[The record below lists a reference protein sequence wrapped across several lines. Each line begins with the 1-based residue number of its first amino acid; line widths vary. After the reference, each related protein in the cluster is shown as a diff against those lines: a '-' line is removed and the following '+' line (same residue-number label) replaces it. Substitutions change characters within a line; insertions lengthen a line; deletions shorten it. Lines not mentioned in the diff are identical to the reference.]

1 MTKAYSPRTS
11 VLAIAA
17 AIALAGAAVPTAPAR
32 AQTQVLNVQDA
43 DIRVFIQDVAKSTG
57 TTFIID
63 PRVKGTVTVA
73 SNGPLNR
80 RELFEVFLATLRA
93 NNFVATPAGNGAYR
107 IEPSENAARQPST
120 AGGQFATEVFRLRTL
135 DPAAAVDMLKP
146 LIGPQG
152 QVVANPRG
160 GAIVVADYADNV
172 RRIRALLAQVDQ
184 DRASVHTVTLTNS
197 SAREIA
203 QVINEIMAAPG
214 ADGKGGRGAVTVV
227 AVESSNSVL
236 LRGDSDAVQRL
247 LPIITDLDRR
257 AESSDDVRVV
267 FLRHANAEQML
278 PVLQQ
283 LLGQSS
289 TGSAGISARSLGAT
303 RSAGSAATA
312 NSASAAPAV
321 SSSPVASP
329 SNGAQASVAR
339 YPGANALIIS
349 APPETQR
356 TLAEVIRQLDI
367 RREQVLVEAIVVEVS
382 DDAAKQLGVQF
393 LLGGADGTV
402 PFAATNYTNA
412 SPSLLPLVA
421 AAAAGEPKDTD
432 SDALVSLRDAAVS
445 SLLTA
450 SGITSGI
457 AGRSG
462 DTLFGAIINAVKKD
476 AASNLLSTPSIM
488 TLDNEEARILV
499 GQEVPIT
506 TGEVLGDSNSN
517 PFRTI
522 QRQNVGVQLEVKPQI
537 NAGGGITL
545 FLRQEVSSVAGPVS
559 VGSSELIINKREIET
574 TALVDD
580 GDIVVLGGLLDQQ
593 ETVSV
598 QRTPLLSD
606 IPGLGALFR
615 STARERGKTNL
626 MVFIR
631 PRIIRSVADARN
643 VTAPRYDYMR
653 NLPAMTTPDGD
664 NSLDAVIRDY
674 LRTAP
679 PTAVAPAPGASAP
692 IAAVPPAPVT
702 TAPLTPR

>member
-1 MTKAYSPRTS
+1 MTKVHRQRTS
-11 VLAIAA
+11 LLAVAA
-17 AIALAGAAVPTAPAR
+17 ALALSCATVPPTPVR

-57 TTFIID
+57 TTLLID
-63 PRVKGTVTVA
+63 PRVKGTVSVS
-73 SNGPLNR
+73 SNGPLSR

-93 NNFVATPAGNGAYR
+93 NGLVATPAGKGTYR
-107 IEPSENAARQPST
+107 VEPAENAARQPAA
-120 AGGQFATEVFRLRTL
+120 AGGQFATEVFRLRTI
-135 DPAAAVDMLKP
+135 DAASAVEMLKP
-146 LIGPQG
+146 LVGPQG

-160 GAIVVADYADNV
+160 QAVVVADYADNV
-172 RRIRALLAQVDQ
+172 RRIRGLLAQVDQ
-184 DRASVHTVTLTNS
+184 DRATVHTVTLTNS

-203 QVINEIMAAPG
+203 QVLNDVLATPG

-227 AVESSNSVL
+227 PVESSNSVL

-247 LPIITDLDRR
+247 LPIIADLDRR

-283 LLGQSS
+283 LVGQTSGVASGMSS
-289 TGSAGISARSLGAT
+289 RSLGAT
-303 RSAGSAATA
+303 RTGGSTGLAGSTAGASPAAPVV
-312 NSASAAPAV
+312 SAAPAAA
-321 SSSPVASP
+321 SATGKPV
-329 SNGAQASVAR
+329 SVAR
-339 YPGANALIIS
+339 YPGANALIIN

-382 DDAAKQLGVQF
+382 DSTAKQLGVQF
-393 LLGGADGTV
+393 LLGGANGTV
-402 PFAATNYTNA
+402 PFVATNYTNA

-421 AAAAGEPKDTD
+421 AGAGAGSKEGD
-432 SDALVSLRDAAVS
+432 STGLTSLRDAAVS

-450 SGITSGI
+450 SGVTSGVY
-457 AGRSG
+457 GRSG
-462 DTLFGAIINAVKKD
+462 DTLFAGIINAVKKD
-476 AASNLLSTPSIM
+476 AGSNVLSTPSIM

-545 FLRQEVSSVAGPVS
+545 FLRQEVSSVEGPVS
-559 VGSSELIINKREIET
+559 VGSTELVINKREIET

-580 GDIVVLGGLLDQQ
+580 GDIVVLGGLLDQKD
-593 ETVSV
+593 TTSV
-598 QRTPLLSD
+598 QRTPVLGD
-606 IPGLGALFR
+606 IPGVGALFR

-631 PRIIRSVADARN
+631 PRIIRTIDDARN

-653 NLPAMTTPDGD
+653 ALPPMTEPDGD
-664 NSLDAVIRDY
+664 NSLDAVMRDY
-674 LRTAP
+674 LNAARP
-679 PTAVAPAPGASAP
+679 VATVPAAT
-692 IAAVPPAPVT
+692 VPPAPPAT
-702 TAPLTPR
+702 TPR

>member
-1 MTKAYSPRTS
+1 MTKVASSRS
-11 VLAIAA
+11 LLIVVAA
-17 AIALAGAAVPTAPAR
+17 ALTIGGAILGPAPVL
-32 AQTQVLNVQDA
+32 AQTQLLNVQDA

-107 IEPSENAARQPST
+107 IEPSENAARQPSA

-135 DPAAAVDMLKP
+135 DAASAVEMLKP
-146 LIGPQG
+146 LVGPQG

-160 GAIVVADYADNV
+160 AVVVVADYADNV
-172 RRIRALLAQVDQ
+172 RRIRGLLAQVDQ
-184 DRASVHTVTLTNS
+184 DRAMVHTVTLTHS

-203 QVINEIMAAPG
+203 QVLNDMLTMPG
-214 ADGKGGRGAVTVV
+214 AEGKSGRGAVTVV
-227 AVESSNSVL
+227 AVDSSNSVL

-247 LPIITDLDRR
+247 LPVIADLDRR

-283 LLGQSS
+283 LVGQATTSVTTSS
-289 TGSAGISARSLGAT
+289 SRGLSNVRTATGAPPASTAT
-303 RSAGSAATA
+303 ATPIAATA
-312 NSASAAPAV
+312 SA
-321 SSSPVASP
+321 
-329 SNGAQASVAR
+329 NGPQATIAR
-339 YPGANALIIS
+339 FPGANALIIN

-356 TLAEVIRQLDI
+356 TLAEVIRQLDV
-367 RREQVLVEAIVVEVS
+367 RREQVLVEAIVVEVT
-382 DDAAKQLGVQF
+382 DGAAKQLGVQF
-393 LLGGADGTV
+393 LLGGTNGTV
-402 PFAATNYTNA
+402 PFVATNYTNA
-412 SPSLLPLVA
+412 TPSLLPLVGA
-421 AAAAGEPKDTD
+421 AATTNSGADTE
-432 SDALVSLRDAAVS
+432 ALKSLRDAAVS

-450 SGITSGI
+450 SGVTSGVY
-457 AGRSG
+457 GRSG
-462 DTLFGAIINAVKKD
+462 DALFGAIINAVKKD
-476 AASNLLSTPSIM
+476 TGSNLLSTPSIM

-506 TGEVLGDSNSN
+506 TGEVLGDSNAN

-522 QRQNVGVQLEVKPQI
+522 QRQNVGIQLEVKPQI

-593 ETVSV
+593 ETQSA
-598 QRTPLLSD
+598 QRTPGLGEV
-606 IPGLGALFR
+606 PGLGALFR
-615 STARERGKTNL
+615 STAHERKKTNL

-631 PRIIRSVADARN
+631 PRIIRSSADARDL
-643 VTAPRYDYMR
+643 TAPRYDYMR
-653 NLPAMTTPDGD
+653 NLPPMTTQDGD
-664 NSLDAVIRDY
+664 NSLDAVMRDY
-674 LRTAP
+674 LNAARP
-679 PTAVAPAPGASAP
+679 VASSAP
-692 IAAVPPAPVT
+692 ISAVPAAAKPAT
-702 TAPLTPR
+702 TP

>member
-1 MTKAYSPRTS
+1 MTKAYSPRAS

-17 AIALAGAAVPTAPAR
+17 AFALAGAAAPTAPVR

-203 QVINEIMAAPG
+203 QVINEIMSVPG
-214 ADGKGGRGAVTVV
+214 ADGKGGRGAVSVV

-283 LLGQSS
+283 LVGQSS
-289 TGSAGISARSLGAT
+289 TGATGTSARSLGAT
-303 RSAGSAATA
+303 RSAGSAATTG
-312 NSASAAPAV
+312 SASAAPAV
-321 SSSPVASP
+321 SSSSVASP
-329 SNGAQASVAR
+329 AGGAQASVAR

-393 LLGGADGTV
+393 LLGGANGTV

-412 SPSLLPLVA
+412 SPSLLPLAA

-432 SDALVSLRDAAVS
+432 SDAIVSLREAAIS

-462 DTLFGAIINAVKKD
+462 DMLFGAIINAVKKD

-593 ETVSV
+593 EKVSV

-631 PRIIRSVADARN
+631 PRIIRSVTDARN

-653 NLPAMTTPDGD
+653 NLPALTTPDGD

-679 PTAVAPAPGASAP
+679 PTAVAPAPMASAP
-692 IAAVPPAPVT
+692 IAAAPPAPVT

>member
-1 MTKAYSPRTS
+1 MTKVHPSRS
-11 VLAIAA
+11 VLAAVAA
-17 AIALAGAAVPTAPAR
+17 ALVMGGAVLPPVHAV
-32 AQTQVLNVQDA
+32 AQTQLLNVQDA

-107 IEPSENAARQPST
+107 IEPSENAARQPSA

-135 DPAAAVDMLKP
+135 DAASAVEMLKP
-146 LIGPQG
+146 LVGPQG

-160 GAIVVADYADNV
+160 AAVVVADYADNV
-172 RRIRALLAQVDQ
+172 RRIRGLLAQVDQ
-184 DRASVHTVTLTNS
+184 DRATVHTVTLTHS

-203 QVINEIMAAPG
+203 QVLNDMLATPAAE
-214 ADGKGGRGAVTVV
+214 GKSGRGAVTVV
-227 AVESSNSVL
+227 PVDSSNSIL
-236 LRGDSDAVQRL
+236 LRGDADAVQRL
-247 LPIITDLDRR
+247 LPVISDLDRR

-283 LLGQSS
+283 LVGQSS
-289 TGSAGISARSLGAT
+289 VST
-303 RSAGSAATA
+303 
-312 NSASAAPAV
+312 SASASRGLGAARTATGASAPA
-321 SSSPVASP
+321 SSATTPAAAVAP
-329 SNGAQASVAR
+329 TNGAQATVAR
-339 YPGANALIIS
+339 FPGANALIIN

-367 RREQVLVEAIVVEVS
+367 RREQVLVEAIVVEVT
-382 DDAAKQLGVQF
+382 DGTAKQLGVQF
-393 LLGGADGTV
+393 LLGGTNGTV
-402 PFAATNYTNA
+402 PFVATNYTNA
-412 SPSLLPLVA
+412 TPSLLPLVGA
-421 AAAAGEPKDTD
+421 AATTTSGADTE
-432 SDALVSLRDAAVS
+432 ALKSLRDAAVS

-450 SGITSGI
+450 SGVTSGVY
-457 AGRSG
+457 GRSG
-462 DTLFGAIINAVKKD
+462 DALFGAIINAVKKD
-476 AASNLLSTPSIM
+476 AGSNLLSTPSIM

-506 TGEVLGDSNSN
+506 TGEVLGDSNAN

-522 QRQNVGVQLEVKPQI
+522 QRQNVGIQLEVKPQI

-593 ETVSV
+593 ETQSV
-598 QRTPLLSD
+598 QRTPGLGD
-606 IPGLGALFR
+606 VPGLGALFR
-615 STARERGKTNL
+615 STARERKKTNL

-631 PRIIRSVADARN
+631 PRIIRSSADAQN
-643 VTAPRYDYMR
+643 LTAPRYDYMR
-653 NLPAMTTPDGD
+653 NLPPMTTQDGD
-664 NSLDAVIRDY
+664 NSLDAVMRDY
-674 LRTAP
+674 LNAARP
-679 PTAVAPAPGASAP
+679 VSAPA
-692 IAAVPPAPVT
+692 IATKPAT
-702 TAPLTPR
+702 TP

>member
-1 MTKAYSPRTS
+1 MTKALSLRIP
-11 VLAIAA
+11 VLAVAVATALAA
-17 AIALAGAAVPTAPAR
+17 AALPVTPAR
-32 AQTQVLNVQDA
+32 AQTQILNVQDA
-43 DIRVFIQDVAKSTG
+43 DIRVFIQDVAKTTG

-93 NNFVATPAGNGAYR
+93 NNFVATPAGAGAYR
-107 IEPSENAARQPST
+107 IEPSENAARQPSS

-135 DPAAAVDMLKP
+135 DAATAADMLKP

-160 GAIVVADYADNV
+160 GTIVVADYADNV
-172 RRIRALLAQVDQ
+172 RRVRALLAQVDQ
-184 DRASVHTVTLTNS
+184 DRATVHTVTLTNS

-214 ADGKGGRGAVTVV
+214 ADGKNGRSVVTVV

-278 PVLQQ
+278 PVLQS
-283 LLGQSS
+283 LVGQGGSAS
-289 TGSAGISARSLGAT
+289 TGTSARSLGANRAAGT
-303 RSAGSAATA
+303 AVAPATGAAPSAPI
-312 NSASAAPAV
+312 SAS
-321 SSSPVASP
+321 PVG
-329 SNGAQASVAR
+329 GAQASVAR

-393 LLGGADGTV
+393 LLGGTNGTV

-412 SPSLLPLVA
+412 SPSLLPLAA
-421 AAAAGEPKDTD
+421 AAAAGTPKDTD
-432 SDALVSLRDAAVS
+432 SDALVSLRDAAIS

-450 SGITSGI
+450 SGVTSGI

-593 ETVSV
+593 ETASV
-598 QRTPLLSD
+598 QRTPLLGD

-615 STARERGKTNL
+615 SSARERTKTNL

-664 NSLDAVIRDY
+664 NTLDAVIRDY
-674 LRTAP
+674 LRTMPPSATPPAAATPAP
-679 PTAVAPAPGASAP
+679 PPAA
-692 IAAVPPAPVT
+692 
-702 TAPLTPR
+702 R

>member
-1 MTKAYSPRTS
+1 MTKVHPSRS
-11 VLAIAA
+11 VLAAVAA
-17 AIALAGAAVPTAPAR
+17 ALVMGGAALPPAPAL
-32 AQTQVLNVQDA
+32 AQTQLLNVQDA

-107 IEPSENAARQPST
+107 IEPSENAARQPSA

-135 DPAAAVDMLKP
+135 DAASAVEMLKP
-146 LIGPQG
+146 LVGPQG

-160 GAIVVADYADNV
+160 AAVVVADYADNV
-172 RRIRALLAQVDQ
+172 RRIRGLLAQVDQ
-184 DRASVHTVTLTNS
+184 DRATVHTVTLTHS

-203 QVINEIMAAPG
+203 QVLNDMLSTPAAE
-214 ADGKGGRGAVTVV
+214 GKSGRGAVTVV
-227 AVESSNSVL
+227 PVDSSNSVL
-236 LRGDSDAVQRL
+236 LRGDPDAVQRL

-283 LLGQSS
+283 LVGQTTIAS
-289 TGSAGISARSLGAT
+289 TTSASRGLSGSRTTTGAPAPST
-303 RSAGSAATA
+303 SVTAPAATV
-312 NSASAAPAV
+312 APT
-321 SSSPVASP
+321 
-329 SNGAQASVAR
+329 NGAQAAIAR
-339 YPGANALIIS
+339 FPGANALIIN

-367 RREQVLVEAIVVEVS
+367 RREQVLVEAIVVEVT
-382 DDAAKQLGVQF
+382 DGTAKQLGVQF
-393 LLGGADGTV
+393 LLGGTNGTV
-402 PFAATNYTNA
+402 PFVATNYTNA
-412 SPSLLPLVA
+412 TPSLLPLVGA
-421 AAAAGEPKDTD
+421 AATTTSGAD
-432 SDALVSLRDAAVS
+432 SDGLKSMRDAAIS

-450 SGITSGI
+450 SGVTSGVY
-457 AGRSG
+457 GRSG
-462 DTLFGAIINAVKKD
+462 DALFGAIINAVKKD
-476 AASNLLSTPSIM
+476 TGSNLLSTPSIM

-506 TGEVLGDSNSN
+506 TGEVLGNSNTN

-522 QRQNVGVQLEVKPQI
+522 QRQNVGIQLEVKPQI

-593 ETVSV
+593 ETQSA
-598 QRTPLLSD
+598 QRTPGLGD
-606 IPGLGALFR
+606 VPGLGALFR
-615 STARERGKTNL
+615 SAAREHKKTNL

-631 PRIIRSVADARN
+631 PRIIRSSADARDL
-643 VTAPRYDYMR
+643 TAPRYDYMS
-653 NLPAMTTPDGD
+653 NLPPMTTPDGD
-664 NSLDAVIRDY
+664 NSLDAVMRDY
-674 LRTAP
+674 LNVARPVAAP
-679 PTAVAPAPGASAP
+679 APANVSPTAVKPA
-692 IAAVPPAPVT
+692 T
-702 TAPLTPR
+702 TP

>member
-1 MTKAYSPRTS
+1 MTKVHRQRTS
-11 VLAIAA
+11 LLAIAA
-17 AIALAGAAVPTAPAR
+17 ALALGCAVAPATPVR

-43 DIRVFIQDVAKSTG
+43 DIRVFIQDIAKSTG
-57 TTFIID
+57 TTLLID
-63 PRVKGTVTVA
+63 PRVKGTVSVS
-73 SNGPLNR
+73 SNGALSR

-93 NNFVATPAGNGAYR
+93 NGLVATPAGAGTYR
-107 IEPSENAARQPST
+107 VEPAENAARQPAA
-120 AGGQFATEVFRLRTL
+120 AGGQFATEVFRLRTI
-135 DPAAAVDMLKP
+135 DAASAVEMLKP
-146 LIGPQG
+146 LVGPQG

-160 GAIVVADYADNV
+160 QAVVVADYADNV
-172 RRIRALLAQVDQ
+172 RRIRGLLAQVDQ
-184 DRASVHTVTLTNS
+184 DRAAVHTVTLTNS

-203 QVINEIMAAPG
+203 QVINEVLATPG
-214 ADGKGGRGAVTVV
+214 ADGKGGRGAVSVV
-227 AVESSNSVL
+227 PVESSNSVL
-236 LRGDSDAVQRL
+236 LRGDADAVQRL
-247 LPIITDLDRR
+247 LPIIADLDRR

-283 LLGQSS
+283 LVGQTSGVSPGISSRTLGASRASGS
-289 TGSAGISARSLGAT
+289 TGAT
-303 RSAGSAATA
+303 GSS
-312 NSASAAPAV
+312 SASAPIVGAVPAA
-321 SSSPVASP
+321 SSATGKQV
-329 SNGAQASVAR
+329 SVAR
-339 YPGANALIIS
+339 YPGANALIIN

-382 DDAAKQLGVQF
+382 DNTAKQLGVQF
-393 LLGGADGTV
+393 LLGGANGTV
-402 PFAATNYTNA
+402 PFVATNYTNA

-421 AAAAGEPKDTD
+421 AGAGAGSKEGD
-432 SDALVSLRDAAVS
+432 SQGLTSLRDAAVS

-450 SGITSGI
+450 SGVTSGI
-457 AGRSG
+457 YGRSG
-462 DTLFGAIINAVKKD
+462 DLLFAGIINAVKKD
-476 AASNLLSTPSIM
+476 SGSNVLSTPSIM

-506 TGEVLGDSNSN
+506 TGEVLGANNSN

-559 VGSSELIINKREIET
+559 VGSTELVINKREIET

-580 GDIVVLGGLLDQQ
+580 GDIVVLGGLLDQKD
-593 ETVSV
+593 TSSV
-598 QRTPLLSD
+598 QRTPILGD
-606 IPGLGALFR
+606 IPGVGALFR

-631 PRIIRSVADARN
+631 PRIIRTIDDARN

-653 NLPAMTTPDGD
+653 SLPPMTAPDGD
-664 NSLDAVIRDY
+664 NSLDAVMRDY
-674 LRTAP
+674 LNAARP
-679 PTAVAPAPGASAP
+679 VAT
-692 IAAVPPAPVT
+692 PPASP
-702 TAPLTPR
+702 ATPPR